1 MFPIIFKVLWNSLYL
16 LKYQKNGSEFLVY
29 MDNLDDDEDQSNSS
43 DKSEEEI
50 SKAMMMR
57 VHLLIKKWMNA
68 LIKKWHRA
76 RKKKQKPQSTKIK
89 SLVDISSDPLINK
102 DARFLEQI
110 QSALLKNDTNDVFKA
125 HIKKMFASFF
135 DARKSVK
142 NDLPENW

>member
-1 MFPIIFKVLWNSLYL
+1 MNECTN
-16 LKYQKNGSEFLVY
+16 QEMAQGS
-29 MDNLDDDEDQSNSS
+29 
-43 DKSEEEI
+43 
-50 SKAMMMR
+50 
-57 VHLLIKKWMNA
+57 
-68 LIKKWHRA
+68 
-76 RKKKQKPQSTKIK
+76 KKKKKPQSTKIK

>member
-1 MFPIIFKVLWNSLYL
+1 
-16 LKYQKNGSEFLVY
+16 
-29 MDNLDDDEDQSNSS
+29 
-43 DKSEEEI
+43 
-50 SKAMMMR
+50 
-57 VHLLIKKWMNA
+57 MNA

-110 QSALLKNDTNDVFKA
+110 QSLLLENDTSDVFKSN
-125 HIKKMFASFF
+125 IKKMLAAHF

-142 NDLPENW
+142 KRISDKTGKDIVMEDNENIFEPLKDM

>member
-1 MFPIIFKVLWNSLYL
+1 
-16 LKYQKNGSEFLVY
+16 
-29 MDNLDDDEDQSNSS
+29 
-43 DKSEEEI
+43 
-50 SKAMMMR
+50 
-57 VHLLIKKWMNA
+57 MNA

-110 QSALLKNDTNDVFKA
+110 QSLLLENDTSDVFKSN
-125 HIKKMFASFF
+125 IKKMLAAHF

-142 NDLPENW
+142 KRISDKTAKNIVMEDNENIFERLKDM